1 MATISRLSV
10 ALTANTRRFSKGI
23 GLAKNTLSSLVG
35 SIFNVKTAVAGLIG
49 GVGLGLLV
57 RNVIQV
63 NAKFQTLKSS
73 LKTVTGGTKQAAKAF
88 KLIEKFAA
96 TTPFNLDQVVEGFIK
111 LKALGLDPSEEALRS
126 YGNTASA
133 MGKSLN
139 QMIEAVADAS
149 TGEFERLKEFGIKAR
164 NEGDTIA
171 FTFQGVTTRVKNNAE
186 AIEGYLKSIGDVQF
200 GTAMKDQMEN
210 LDPAFSNL
218 QTAWDGIKRTIGE
231 SGLNALVTSLT
242 TSFTDFLL
250 SIKPETIKEWTRFV
264 IDAGFALAD
273 LVLDG
278 VAWLAQLGDGVQSL
292 EIIWLKL
299 QQGVIGF
306 GKSVVGVASTVTA
319 AIDSMLGRTT
329 EQKLANMNSQ
339 IEKLQERIATRQ
351 AGNVFGGETGILG
364 GLLDYDPAKTRQM
377 IEDVEILK
385 AKALALQT
393 GLVKGEKGLL
403 SDELQ
408 ASRDFLASL
417 DTKVGS
423 KLASAIRIANAEGGL
438 DWEAKI
444 QQGVIGAK
452 DFLDE
457 QQKIARGE
465 DLEGKD
471 FIAGIDPLLERQLV
485 ALEGIQDNTAN
496 LSGAVAQ

>member
-1 MATISRLSV
+1 
-10 ALTANTRRFSKGI
+10 
-23 GLAKNTLSSLVG
+23 
-35 SIFNVKTAVAGLIG
+35 
-49 GVGLGLLV
+49 
-57 RNVIQV
+57 
-63 NAKFQTLKSS
+63 
-73 LKTVTGGTKQAAKAF
+73 
-88 KLIEKFAA
+88 
-96 TTPFNLDQVVEGFIK
+96 
-111 LKALGLDPSEEALRS
+111 
-126 YGNTASA
+126 
-133 MGKSLN
+133 
-139 QMIEAVADAS
+139 
-149 TGEFERLKEFGIKAR
+149 
-164 NEGDTIA
+164 
-171 FTFQGVTTRVKNNAE
+171 
-186 AIEGYLKSIGDVQF
+186 
-200 GTAMKDQMEN
+200 
-210 LDPAFSNL
+210 
-218 QTAWDGIKRTIGE
+218 
-231 SGLNALVTSLT
+231 
-242 TSFTDFLL
+242 
-250 SIKPETIKEWTRFV
+250 
-264 IDAGFALAD
+264 
-273 LVLDG
+273 
-278 VAWLAQLGDGVQSL
+278 
-292 EIIWLKL
+292 
-299 QQGVIGF
+299 
-306 GKSVVGVASTVTA
+306 
-319 AIDSMLGRTT
+319 
-329 EQKLANMNSQ
+329 
-339 IEKLQERIATRQ
+339 
-351 AGNVFGGETGILG
+351 
-364 GLLDYDPAKTRQM
+364 M